1 MPTPPVIPR
10 PKVLAGIPRMLRRP
24 IDSFNDYLQ
33 RYGDNFILAVGGS
46 RRTHLTIDADVF
58 QHVLQKNHRN
68 YEKSEIQTV
77 QMARYFG
84 YGLLTNSGHSWLTQR
99 RLIQPG
105 FHRKRLENLTTE
117 MQAVICAQVDQL
129 TTVAGKGGKVNLHE
143 FTRDTVFR
151 IIVRAIFTD
160 GFSAEESEWLSQVM
174 DKLQAYIIYPV
185 RVPFLR
191 APLRWLRLERK
202 HVDLTK
208 DIRAHVQQK
217 IDARRAGS
225 PKDDLLQMLLDSR
238 YEDSGEPMTD
248 EQLIDEI
255 MILFA
260 AGHETS
266 ANSLA
271 WTIWLLLRHPEELAK
286 VRAEIKTAE
295 AIGPIDFEGVRR
307 LPYLTQV
314 IEESLRLY
322 PSAWITDR
330 VAMEKD
336 QTATYDIQKGT
347 VVGLFIYGLH
357 RNPAYWEK
365 PAEFRPERMAPAAKK
380 ARHSMAFLPFGGGP
394 RLCIGNHFAMLEMQL
409 LLVEVL
415 SRFDFQLP
423 TQADQVGVK
432 PLITLHMDRE
442 VILGIKELGTKFP
455 SA

>member
-1 MPTPPVIPR
+1 MPIPPVIPR
-10 PKVLAGIPRMLRRP
+10 PTVLAGIGRTLRRP
-24 IDSFNDYLQ
+24 IDSFTDYFG

-46 RRTHLTIDADVF
+46 RRTHMTIDADVF

-68 YEKSEIQTV
+68 YEKSEIQTD

-84 YGLLTNSGHSWLTQR
+84 YGLLTNSGQSWLTQR

-105 FHRKRLENLTTE
+105 FHRKRLENLTAE
-117 MQAVICAQVDQL
+117 MQAVIREQGETLAE
-129 TTVAGKGGKVNLHE
+129 VASRGGKINLHD
-143 FTRDTVFR
+143 FTRETVFR

-160 GFSAEESEWLSQVM
+160 GFGAEESEWLGEVM
-174 DKLQAYIIYPV
+174 DKIQRYVIYPV

-191 APLRWLRLERK
+191 APLRWLGFERK
-202 HVDLTK
+202 YLAMTK
-208 DIRAHVQQK
+208 EIRAHVQRK
-217 IDARRAGS
+217 IDARRAGA
-225 PKDDLLQMLLDSR
+225 PKDDLLQMLLDSH
-238 YEDSGEPMTD
+238 YEDTGAPMSD

-255 MILFA
+255 IILFA

-271 WTIWLLLRHPEELAK
+271 WTIWLLLQHPEELAK
-286 VRAEIKTAE
+286 VRTEINTA
-295 AIGPIDFEGVRR
+295 AADGPIDFEGVRR

-330 VAMEKD
+330 VALGED
-336 QTATYDIQKGT
+336 QATTYDIHEGT

-357 RNPAYWEK
+357 RNPAYWED
-365 PAEFRPERMAPAAKK
+365 PNVFRPERMAPAAKK
-380 ARHSMAFLPFGGGP
+380 ARHPMAFLPFGGGP

-423 TQADQVGVK
+423 AKADRVGVK

-442 VILGIKELGTKFP
+442 VELGVRELG
-455 SA
+455 S